1 MAKTI
6 STIAERNIAAED
18 GIINLKVKVKVGKFL
33 FSTRNSYNSITG
45 QLDDPARRCRRAT
58 CNDNVHFSARYYAL
72 ALGKVGGDH
81 VVGIIGG

>member
-33 FSTRNSYNSITG
+33 SLHGTHATLS
-45 QLDDPARRCRRAT
+45 LDDPRVYAT
-58 CNDNVHFSARYYAL
+58 LQTS
-72 ALGKVGGDH
+72 H
-81 VVGIIGG
+81 V